1 MNRADEDH
9 PVASPRN
16 RSARAALVIAP
27 VLLVQPASVFYYYVT
42 LNLGFGPLGVT
53 NAAHPLSGLVDL
65 VAASSVLCLPVDPFL
80 GLPALILGVIGLRAS
95 RSLPGRAGRREAIAA
110 IAMGV
115 LTPLLSAMN
124 YCFMAADWRQ

>member
-1 MNRADEDH
+1 MSRVEHDPPA
-9 PVASPRN
+9 ASPRN
-16 RSARAALVIAP
+16 RAARAALVIAP

-53 NAAHPLSGLVDL
+53 NAAHPLSSLVDL
-65 VAASSVLCLPVDPFL
+65 VAASSVLCLPVDSFL

-115 LTPLLSAMN
+115 LTTLLSAMN
-124 YCFMAADWRQ
+124 YFFMAADWRQ